1 MLIKLF
7 VWLIRVCIGFMNIIA
22 LVMLFTGQVYGT
34 LLVLL
39 GCYLLHLFTQIIQAV
54 FTGTYDGQV

>member
-1 MLIKLF
+1 MLIKIF
-7 VWLIRVCIGFMNIIA
+7 VWLIRLCIGFMNIIA
-22 LVMLFTGQVYGT
+22 LVMLLAGQVYGT

-39 GCYLLHLFTQIIQAV
+39 GCYILHLFTQIIQAL